1 MLIDAKGRLSVPAR
15 HRDALAQDNGQITL
29 TKHPDGC
36 LTLFPRSA
44 WEAFRARI
52 APLPVL
58 APMPDIFKDFS
69 F

>member
-1 MLIDAKGRLSVPAR
+1 MPAR
-15 HRDALAQDNGQITL
+15 HRDALAPERGQITL
-29 TKHPDGC
+29 TQHPDGC
-36 LTLFPRSA
+36 WMLFPRSA

-52 APLPVL
+52 AELPMQ